1 MLRNAFPFVHDTIPP
16 MKAPYFSIVIPTLNE
31 QEYLPDLL
39 TDLTKQ
45 SFTNF
50 EVIVSDGYS
59 EDQTKIRALS
69 FSKTLRIRVV
79 QSRIRNVAVQRNK
92 GALAATGEWIIFNDA
107 DNRLPKN
114 FLADIAKMIA
124 KKSSE
129 VFTCWTVCH
138 SDEPLAH
145 VIIAYLNMS
154 SDVTRILG
162 SGAALGALIGIRRQ
176 IFRASPGFN
185 PSVGFAED
193 TDFIRW
199 LTKNGY
205 HFDVFHKPTYIY
217 SLRRVKKMGAM
228 RFITETSKLY
238 DKYITNRPVNQKEE
252 YPMGGHMFPKKSRKI
267 IKRRIR

>member
-1 MLRNAFPFVHDTIPP
+1 

-39 TDLTKQ
+39 TDLSKQ
-45 SFTNF
+45 TFANF
-50 EVIVSDGYS
+50 EVIVCDGYS
-59 EDQTKIRALS
+59 EDQTKTRALS
-69 FSKTLRIRVV
+69 FSKKLKIRVI
-79 QSRIRNVAVQRNK
+79 QSKIRNVAVQRNK
-92 GALAATGEWIIFNDA
+92 GAQAATGEWIIFNDA

-114 FLADIAKMIA
+114 FLADTAKMIA

-138 SDEPLAH
+138 SDDPLAH
-145 VIIAYLNMS
+145 VIITYLNMS

-176 IFRASPGFN
+176 IFRSSPGFN
-185 PSVGFAED
+185 PTVGYAED

-199 LTKNGY
+199 LTKKGY

-238 DKYITNRPVNQKEE
+238 DKFIRNRPVNQKEE
-252 YPMGGHMFPKKSRKI
+252 YPMGGHMFPKSPGNTKKQRTG
-267 IKRRIR
+267 

>member
-1 MLRNAFPFVHDTIPP
+1 

-39 TDLTKQ
+39 DDLSKQ
-45 SFTNF
+45 SFSNF
-50 EVIVSDGYS
+50 EVIVCDGYS
-59 EDQTKIRALS
+59 QDQTKLRALA
-69 FSKTLRIRVV
+69 FSKKFKIRVI
-79 QSRIRNVAVQRNK
+79 QSRIRNVALQRNK

-114 FLADIAKMIA
+114 FLADTARMIA

-138 SDEPLAH
+138 SDDPLAH

-176 IFRASPGFN
+176 IFLASPGFN
-185 PSVGFAED
+185 PHVGFAED

-228 RFITETSKLY
+228 RFITETSKLF
-238 DKYITNRPVNQKEE
+238 DKYVTNRPVNQAKE
-252 YPMGGHMFPKKSRKI
+252 YPMGGHMFPKRVTKSKKRKNN
-267 IKRRIR
+267 